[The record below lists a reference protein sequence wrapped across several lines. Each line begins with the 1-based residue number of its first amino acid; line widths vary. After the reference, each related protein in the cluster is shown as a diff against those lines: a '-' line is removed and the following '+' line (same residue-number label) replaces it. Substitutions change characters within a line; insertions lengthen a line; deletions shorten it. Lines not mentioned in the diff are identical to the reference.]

1 MVFIIL
7 NLIVEIKHFFL
18 RREKIKLS
26 LFTNYMILYLEISK
40 ESSLCQKH
48 THSFIR
54 PNTSSKVTEYKINI
68 KIVLLYTSNEQS
80 KNIKNTM
87 PFTIASK
94 NKVLSNIFHKFNQRV

>member
-7 NLIVEIKHFFL
+7 NLIVEIKHFFF
-18 RREKIKLS
+18 KKGKDKTI
-26 LFTNYMILYLEISK
+26 FTNYMILYLEISK